1 MHRID
6 LRIKSSV
13 QCLRFEIISLLTK
26 LATYNP
32 QQGIWNKKMEFSK
45 IGQDKSSLISTFAR
59 F

>member
-1 MHRID
+1 MYRID
-6 LRIKSSV
+6 LSIKSSV

-32 QQGIWNKKMEFSK
+32 QQNIWNKTMEFSK
-45 IGQDKSSLISTFAR
+45 IRQGKSSLIPTFAR